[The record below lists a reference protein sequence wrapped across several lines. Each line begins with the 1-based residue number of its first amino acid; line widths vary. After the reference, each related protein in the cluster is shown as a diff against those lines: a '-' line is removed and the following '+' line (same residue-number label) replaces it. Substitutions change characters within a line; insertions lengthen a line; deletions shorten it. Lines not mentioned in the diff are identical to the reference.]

1 MKTKSSNK
9 SFGIVFFIVF
19 LLIAFWPLLK
29 GNEIRVWSVIISFTF
44 LILGILN
51 SKVLTPLNFIWIK
64 FGDLLG
70 KIIAPIVMGFIFFF
84 VVTPIWILLRIL
96 GKDILGLKFSN
107 TGSYWIKR
115 EKKIGSMKRQF

>member
-64 FGDLLG
+64 F
-70 KIIAPIVMGFIFFF
+70 
-84 VVTPIWILLRIL
+84 
-96 GKDILGLKFSN
+96 
-107 TGSYWIKR
+107 
-115 EKKIGSMKRQF
+115 

>member
-84 VVTPIWILLRIL
+84 VVTPIGILLRIL

-107 TGSYWIKR
+107 TGSYWLKR
-115 EKKIGSMKRQF
+115 EKNIQTMKRQY